1 MRISGKFV
9 PLLGAAGLT
18 VATALLT
25 VTPASALDN
34 GLALTPP
41 MGFNNWNSTR
51 CKADFNESMVK
62 SIADIFVSS
71 GLQAAGY
78 RYVNL
83 DDCWA
88 ETKRDSGGHQERN
101 KELPHPEPP
110 LRARRAAKAKTPPRP
125 GCLFSSVKH
134 EHIRHPQRTL
144 AFEKSAETAGSG
156 SPQESGALVGCAS
169 RH

>member
-18 VATALLT
+18 VAAALLT

-62 SIADIFVSS
+62 SIADISRVRGRRRS
-71 GLQAAGY
+71 
-78 RYVNL
+78 
-83 DDCWA
+83 
-88 ETKRDSGGHQERN
+88 
-101 KELPHPEPP
+101 PP
-110 LRARRAAKAKTPPRP
+110 CRRACRRP
-125 GCLFSSVKH
+125 G
-134 EHIRHPQRTL
+134 TG
-144 AFEKSAETAGSG
+144 T
-156 SPQESGALVGCAS
+156 
-169 RH
+169 